1 MAAPHSKMSIKA
13 VLLFLLVFL
22 LASLGAIAKTSCNS
36 WWTDETCLTVHPDVD
51 LGTID
56 SSLFHGATP
65 EGSGALQPLTAL
77 DNAIDI
83 ARNGW
88 ANLNWTLEVKA
99 ASSLGVALSRLHW
112 RHSGTGEGYLPFS
125 SLGAWTQVATG
136 RGSASVP
143 VDYEYLPTTADAP
156 GNHQVTLTYRVTIS
170 WGSYELYSV
179 SEDTVLFLNA
189 RDWIVLAINDRIDLG
204 TIDGAG
210 YVMGRG
216 LPARD
221 SVGNGM
227 FIVSNLTTG
236 WDVTLQVGSL
246 STPPCYRGD
255 LLRVFFWQIDGST
268 FRSASGLQAQPIT
281 VASSSAPG
289 KVQHTLGYRY
299 TPTTAECGGDYSISL
314 IYTATPR

>member
-1 MAAPHSKMSIKA
+1 MAAPHSRMPIRTA
-13 VLLFLLVFL
+13 LLFLLVFL
-22 LASLGAIAKTSCNS
+22 LVSSGAIARTSCNR

-56 SSLFHGATP
+56 SSTFHGATP

-77 DNAIDI
+77 DNAIGI
-83 ARNGW
+83 ARNDW
-88 ANLNWTLEVKA
+88 ASLNWTLEVKA
-99 ASSLGVALSRLHW
+99 ASSSGMDLSRLHW
-112 RHSGTGEGYLPFS
+112 RRSGTGEGYLPFS

-136 RGSASVP
+136 RGAASLA
-143 VDYEYLPTTADAP
+143 VDYEYSPTTGDAP
-156 GNHQVTLTYRVTIS
+156 GNYQVTLTYRVTIS

-189 RDWIVLAINDRIDLG
+189 RDWIVLALDDGIDLG
-204 TIDGAG
+204 VIDGAG
-210 YVMGRG
+210 YVIGSG
-216 LPARD
+216 LPPRD
-221 SVGNGM
+221 CVGNGM
-227 FIVSNLTTG
+227 FIVSNSPTG
-236 WDVTLQVGSL
+236 WDVTLQAGSI

-255 LLRVFFWQIDGST
+255 LLRVFFWQIDGSA

-299 TPTTAECGGDYSISL
+299 TPTTAECEGDYSITL